1 MLLIFVDRTMKKE
14 GRGVPA
20 VVKAWYLSEELS
32 FGCEDSRSD
41 DMGDYVQSG
50 SLLKRKQI
58 FNSSHSDVSDLGPC
72 YRLGRL
78 SLSLAA
84 RMESSLCYCRYR
96 AFA

>member
-41 DMGDYVQSG
+41 DMGDYVQVRSG
-50 SLLKRKQI
+50 QVRFAVIEKA
-58 FNSSHSDVSDLGPC
+58 DL
-72 YRLGRL
+72 
-78 SLSLAA
+78 
-84 RMESSLCYCRYR
+84 
-96 AFA
+96 